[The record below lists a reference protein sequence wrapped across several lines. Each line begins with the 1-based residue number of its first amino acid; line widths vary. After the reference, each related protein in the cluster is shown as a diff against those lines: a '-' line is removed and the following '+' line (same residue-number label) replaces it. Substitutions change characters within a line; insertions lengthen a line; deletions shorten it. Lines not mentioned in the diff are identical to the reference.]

1 MSKYKV
7 EYRLQ
12 TPTGGVKLTG
22 GRLARSFENNLS
34 FLKGFDR
41 DRMLYWY
48 RVHAGRRAPGA
59 PYACGGGHF
68 ENNLRGQTVGEF
80 LMGACTSLLWKEDV
94 ELRETVRFLLDEI
107 SGYAE
112 PDGFLLP
119 IDRETFKTKEYPNYT
134 RAWLTFGLLDAGY
147 AGEETGFRLAR
158 GMGDSFNRS
167 EVLPYVKDMNLG
179 FQGILA
185 NTRLYDSPVGVSA
198 DVETAEKYYLEDWWL
213 DQLIADDQRAIYQHP
228 GNHPHSTLLTTLEGY
243 FDLYRATGREKYI
256 EAVRHALKMY
266 EDKWQH
272 VGGGIAMC
280 EDDTYWPGCS
290 WLSVGHH
297 YNELCSTNFWVLL
310 NQRMH
315 RIEPDNAHYAD
326 EMENSIYNVLLGA
339 QVEDRGFHYFNF
351 LQKNKDWR
359 YLDRATCCSSLGT
372 RLCGLLPQFLYMYD
386 AGSVYCDMY
395 AESEA
400 ALPNGVSLRTVTD
413 MPDGGHVRITVT
425 KADKPFTLK
434 TRVPRWA
441 AADGKSYYETHEK
454 VKAGDVFDLD
464 LPMRFKTTLYT
475 GGEEIPHKER
485 WAVEYGPLLYAAL
498 GAPNPMT
505 LKFDPKAPEK
515 WFTPQAGQKRTL
527 RLRGDDI
534 HEYMA
539 YADIMDEPFDVYP
552 VVEA

>member
-1 MSKYKV
+1 
-7 EYRLQ
+7 
-12 TPTGGVKLTG
+12 
-22 GRLARSFENNLS
+22 
-34 FLKGFDR
+34 
-41 DRMLYWY
+41 MLYWY
-48 RVHAGRRAPGA
+48 RVHAGHKAPGA
-59 PYACGGGHF
+59 PYACGSGHF

-80 LMGACTSLLWKEDV
+80 LMGACTSLLWKEDK
-94 ELRETVRFLLDEI
+94 ELRDTVRFLLDEI

-185 NTRLYDSPVGVSA
+185 NTRLYDSPVGVPA
-198 DVETAEKYYLEDWWL
+198 DAETAEKYYLEDWWL
-213 DQLIADDQRAIYQHP
+213 DQLIADDQRAVYQHP

-256 EAVRHALKMY
+256 NAVRHALKMY

-280 EDDTYWPGCS
+280 EDDTFWPGCN
-290 WLSVGHH
+290 WLSTGHH

-339 QVEDRGFHYFNF
+339 QVGSRGFHYFNF
-351 LQKNKDWR
+351 LQMNKDWR

-372 RLCGLLPQFLYMYD
+372 RLCGLLPQFLYSYD
-386 AGSVYCDMY
+386 ADRVYCDMY

-400 ALPNGVSLRTVTD
+400 ELPNGVSLKTETD

-425 KADKPFTLK
+425 AAEKPFTLK

-441 AADGKSYYETHEK
+441 AADGKSFYETHENA
-454 VKAGDVFDLD
+454 KAGDVFDMNF
-464 LPMRFKTTLYT
+464 PMRFKTTLYT

-498 GAPNPMT
+498 GAPNPLT
-505 LKFDPKAPEK
+505 LKFDPHRPED
-515 WFTPQAGQKRTL
+515 WFTPQPGQKRTL
-527 RLRGDDI
+527 SLRGDDA

-539 YADIMDEPFDVYP
+539 YADIADEPFDVYP
-552 VVEA
+552 IVEA